1 MDVHN
6 YEKLLR
12 KFTDDGN
19 EHNTDNNSNS
29 AANGDDE
36 QSMLRKQSHEYI
48 DNRQQSLKC
57 NRKAFRSAGENRG
70 EIDINR
76 HVPSRSAVSKEIQSV
91 HHGGAKSRKHEH
103 VLECS

>member
-19 EHNTDNNSNS
+19 ENNNNNNSNS

-48 DNRQQSLKC
+48 DNRQQSL
-57 NRKAFRSAGENRG
+57 
-70 EIDINR
+70 
-76 HVPSRSAVSKEIQSV
+76 AVKKHIV
-91 HHGGAKSRKHEH
+91 LRARIGAKSTLIDMSPREVLFRRKYKASIMA
-103 VLECS
+103 VQRAGSTSTS